1 MQAKQLYWDKGRL
14 YVVTGF
20 NQGIPAEETDLARKL
35 SGRWRSQF
43 ELAQLMLKAGYV
55 MRS

>member
-1 MQAKQLYWDKGRL
+1 MTEKQVYWDKGKL

-20 NQGIPAEETDLARKL
+20 NQGIPAERTDLARKL

-43 ELAQLMLKAGYV
+43 ELAQLMLRAGYV

>member
-1 MQAKQLYWDKGRL
+1 MSQKQLYWERGKL
-14 YVVTGF
+14 YVTTGF
-20 NQGIPAEETDLARKL
+20 NQGTPAEQTDLARRL
-35 SGRWRSQF
+35 AGRWRSQF